1 MTVLDEIHRREPEF
15 RAEEDLSAEQ
25 RSLTDR
31 SWEQMQ
37 QTGVL
42 QGLQPKRWNGL
53 ELSLREHLTGVY
65 ELGRIA
71 PSAGWVAGV
80 VGSHP
85 WEIALYDEETQQ
97 EIWGE
102 DTTVAVSSSY
112 APTGKITPVDGGY
125 LVNGR
130 WSFSSGSD
138 HCQGVI
144 LGGFGGMVE
153 VAPGVEIPNYGSALL
168 LRDQYTIEDTWHVG
182 GSKGTGS
189 NDIVVDNAFIPERR
203 FLSHPKHEYNPDHT
217 APGLAVHPNPL
228 YRVPWAVMFNL
239 VLVAPMLGLG
249 RKFLD
254 DWATETSTRKS
265 NWGGMLRDDPLMQ
278 MHLAEAEWIHDAAVK
293 KMYDAIDTITEAA
306 EAGVHLE
313 KIERAR
319 MRWNITKGC
328 QEVGFSVNKLMR
340 VSSGR
345 TVFTDHPLH
354 RSYQDVTAELGHA
367 FLVSD
372 AVGQYYG
379 AALLNSSAPEVM
391 L

>member
-1 MTVLDEIHRREPEF
+1 MNVLDEIARLEPEL
-15 RAEEDLSAEQ
+15 RAEEELSAEQ

-31 SWEQMQ
+31 TWKHMMEI
-37 QTGVL
+37 GVL
-42 QGLQPKRWNGL
+42 RGLQPKRWGGH
-53 ELSLREHLTGVY
+53 ELSLREHLTAVY

-85 WEIALYDEETQQ
+85 WEIALYDDETQT

-102 DTTVAVSSSY
+102 DQTVAVSSSY
-112 APTGKITPVDGGY
+112 APTGKITPTEGGY
-125 LVNGR
+125 VVSGR

-144 LGGFGGMVE
+144 LGGIGGTVE
-153 VAPGVEIPNYGSALL
+153 VAPGVVVPNYGSALL
-168 LRDQYTIEDTWHVG
+168 LRDQYRIEDTWHVG

-189 NDIVVDNAFIPERR
+189 NDIVVEDAFLPERR
-203 FLSHPKHEYNPDHT
+203 FLSHPLHEYNPANP
-217 APGLAVHPNPL
+217 APGIATNPNPL
-228 YRVPWAVMFNL
+228 YQVPWAVMFNL

-254 DWATETSTRKS
+254 DWTAETTGRRS
-265 NWGGMLRDDPLMQ
+265 NWGGMLKDDPLMQ
-278 MHLAEAEWIHDAAVK
+278 MHLAEAEWIHDAAVR
-293 KMYDAIDTITEAA
+293 KMYDAIDSITAAA
-306 EAGVHLE
+306 EAGVHLD
-313 KIERAR
+313 KGERAR

-328 QEVGFSVNKLMR
+328 QEVGFAVNKLMR
-340 VSSGR
+340 VASGR

-379 AALLNSSAPEVM
+379 ASLLDSTAPEVM